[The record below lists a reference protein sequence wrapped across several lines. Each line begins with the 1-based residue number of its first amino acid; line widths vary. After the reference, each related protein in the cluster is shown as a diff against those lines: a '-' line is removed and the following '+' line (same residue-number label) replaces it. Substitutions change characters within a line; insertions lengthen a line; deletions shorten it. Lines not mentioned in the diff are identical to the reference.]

1 MNINANQLQQVAM
14 IDELASIASSL
25 PRRENILAGKL
36 LKWFDFNGELSQP
49 QELKGRKILAEYGDG
64 FSNFW
69 A

>member
-1 MNINANQLQQVAM
+1 MNISTNQLQQVAM

-36 LKWFDFNGELSQP
+36 LKWFDFNGELSQS
-49 QELKGRKILAEYGDG
+49 QELKVRKILAEYGDG

>member
-1 MNINANQLQQVAM
+1 MNISTNQLQQVAM
-14 IDELASIASSL
+14 IDELASIVSIL

-36 LKWFDFNGELSQP
+36 LKWFDFNGELSQS
-49 QELKGRKILAEYGDG
+49 QELKVRKILAEYGDG